1 MTGTRIYPF
10 NRNVFGDD
18 EFLPAD
24 VTDRPEEHSQNSSE
38 AAQSTETGNDTI
50 TKDQSLLQ
58 PANVNIRYTKSTHE
72 VTENPPSPQQETSLV
87 NMILGPVP
95 STSSD
100 ILNRFNLCKSPP
112 STQIDQ
118 RATCEIKT
126 PEALRPFKK
135 ASPRKTQNVAK
146 ENAAQ

>member
-58 PANVNIRYTKSTHE
+58 LANVYYTKSTHKI
-72 VTENPPSPQQETSLV
+72 TENRPSPQQETSLV
-87 NMILGPVP
+87 NMILDPVP

-100 ILNRFNLCKSPP
+100 ILDRLNLCKSPP
-112 STQIDQ
+112 PTQIYQ

-135 ASPRKTQNVAK
+135 ASPRKTQK
-146 ENAAQ
+146 RRQRNAAQ